1 MEGVL
6 QKTSCS
12 DEFIYDSCVRDV
24 SHFLKDQSE
33 ETSTTLVGETGNDG
47 I

>member
-1 MEGVL
+1 MDNL
-6 QKTSCS
+6 PAK
-12 DEFIYDSCVRDV
+12 DV